1 MSTGDGRSLIASDP
15 ETRRA
20 LELDTLAAILP
31 MDRRD
36 RLAELLTDDDVATLT
51 HLARAGMGANT
62 LRALASD
69 LAYLETWAWAVLSGP
84 LPWPAPEALILRFI
98 AHHLWD
104 PVQRETDPLHG
115 IPDAVATIL
124 RANDQLRVE
133 GPHAPAT
140 VRRRLAHW
148 STLHRWRGLTGPF
161 GAPNV
166 RQALRLATR
175 AARRPRG
182 RKSER
187 PVTRDVLDQLLATCD
202 AGRPVDLR
210 DRALLLVAFASGG
223 RRRSEA
229 ASLRVADLIEREPVP
244 ADPKTPD
251 GPTLPALS
259 LRLGRTKTAS
269 AEQDERVLLIGRP
282 VEALRAWLDA
292 AGIRKGAVFREI
304 TRWGQLGRTA
314 LDPQS
319 VNAILKKRCAQ
330 AGLDPNTFSA
340 HGLRSGYLT
349 EAARRG
355 VSLQEAMRQSRHRS
369 VQQASSYYNEVEI
382 ERGDSA
388 RLG

>member
-1 MSTGDGRSLIASDP
+1 MNTAECRNLVATDP
-15 ETRRA
+15 ETRLRSG
-20 LELDTLAAILP
+20 LP
-31 MDRRD
+31 RN
-36 RLAELLTDDDVATLT
+36 LGL
-51 HLARAGMGANT
+51 G
-62 LRALASD
+62 
-69 LAYLETWAWAVLSGP
+69 GP
-84 LPWPAPEALILRFI
+84 LGSPPLAGPEALVLRFI

-104 PVQRETDPLHG
+104 PVQRESDPLHG
-115 IPDAVATIL
+115 MPEAVASVL
-124 RANDQLRVE
+124 RANDQLRIE

-202 AGRPVDLR
+202 AGRPAALR

-229 ASLRVADLIEREPVP
+229 ASLRVADLIPREPVP
-244 ADPKTPD
+244 ADPKQPD
-251 GPTLPALS
+251 GPTLPALA

-282 VEALRAWLDA
+282 VEALRAWLEA
-292 AGIRKGAVFREI
+292 AGIEKGPVFREI

-330 AGLDPNTFSA
+330 VGLDPRTFSA
-340 HGLRSGYLT
+340 HGLRADYLT

-369 VQQASSYYNEVEI
+369 VQQASSYYNEIEI
-382 ERGDSA
+382 ERGESA

>member
-1 MSTGDGRSLIASDP
+1 M
-15 ETRRA
+15 
-20 LELDTLAAILP
+20 
-31 MDRRD
+31 
-36 RLAELLTDDDVATLT
+36 
-51 HLARAGMGANT
+51 
-62 LRALASD
+62 
-69 LAYLETWAWAVLSGP
+69 
-84 LPWPAPEALILRFI
+84 
-98 AHHLWD
+98 
-104 PVQRETDPLHG
+104 
-115 IPDAVATIL
+115 
-124 RANDQLRVE
+124 
-133 GPHAPAT
+133 
-140 VRRRLAHW
+140 
-148 STLHRWRGLTGPF
+148 
-161 GAPNV
+161 
-166 RQALRLATR
+166 
-175 AARRPRG
+175 
-182 RKSER
+182 
-187 PVTRDVLDQLLATCD
+187 TRDVLDQLLATCD
-202 AGRPVDLR
+202 AGRLIDLR

-244 ADPKTPD
+244 ADPKKPD
-251 GPTLPALS
+251 GPTLPALA

-282 VEALRAWLDA
+282 VEALRAWLEA
-292 AGIRKGAVFREI
+292 AGIKKGAVFREI

-330 AGLDPNTFSA
+330 AGLDPKTFSA

-369 VQQASSYYNEVEI
+369 VQQASSYYNEIEI